1 MNKLEEILEFY
12 DNEELMIADGFDDA
26 VIGICHH
33 SQKLIY
39 SYQKCVN
46 ILVSNDDMQEIDAI
60 EYLDFNTINSYVGE
74 KTPIWCMDI

>member
-74 KTPIWCMDI
+74 KTPIWCMD

>member
-1 MNKLEEILEFY
+1 MNKLEEILESY

>member
-1 MNKLEEILEFY
+1 MKILQKIIENNPESEF
-12 DNEELMIADGFDDA
+12 LIADGFDDA
-26 VIGICHH
+26 IIGICYN

-46 ILVSNDDMQEIDAI
+46 ILVSNYAMQEIDAI

-74 KTPIWCMDI
+74 NTPIWCME

>member
-1 MNKLEEILEFY
+1 MNKLEEILESY
-12 DNEELMIADGFDDA
+12 NYEELMIADGFDDA

-39 SYQKCVN
+39 SYRKCVN

-74 KTPIWCMDI
+74 KTPIWCMD

>member
-1 MNKLEEILEFY
+1 
-12 DNEELMIADGFDDA
+12 MIADGFDDA

-39 SYQKCVN
+39 SYRKCVN
-46 ILVSNDDMQEIDAI
+46 ILVSNDNMQEIDAI

-74 KTPIWCMDI
+74 KTPIWCMD